1 MDSNNE
7 LHVLSIQSHVVS
19 GYVGNKSAT
28 FPLQLLGFE
37 VDAINSVQLSNHT
50 GYKTTKGDILD
61 DQNLSKKINKNNFFK
76 LSSILM
82 NFFAGQLMEGLVAND
97 LHHYSHLLTGYVGS
111 ASFLKYIS
119 KLVSML
125 KAKNPKLIYLCDPV
139 MGDNGKLYIPEELVE
154 IYKKEIVPLADII
167 TPNQFEL
174 ELLTNRKIHSLDD
187 VKDAINYLYK
197 QGPKT
202 VVISS
207 TDINDRLI
215 AVAGN
220 CRDKEMITINIPKI
234 PINYTGSGD
243 LFAALFLAHS
253 TLEKDL
259 KSALEKTINTLHSI
273 LLKTYEYAAACKDP
287 NMQDVRKKELKLIQS
302 KNIIENPPSVLKAT
316 YY

>member
-61 DQNLSKKINKNNFFK
+61 DQNLS
-76 LSSILM
+76 
-82 NFFAGQLMEGLVAND
+82 QLMEGLVAND